1 MLNHH
6 FIYNH
11 LLDWGP
17 QGPRD
22 PIWLLNRPSLALNM
36 EKHGTVARD
45 RRSLANFRNQGFG
58 CCERHRTLKSSGAKY
73 WIPRTTR
80 LFFFFLVLDL
90 ETHFA
95 DRFGIWNPFLDTEKN
110 HILNVSNFSQL
121 DLVILS
127 NAEPLA
133 VVISTE
139 LGVTTNHFTLDSILW
154 IQSTNFWLLK
164 SLKFGWFPCRNFHH
178 RNSRHD
184 LVPTVCLMSAMLEAR
199 NFDEVD
205 DWMIE

>member
-95 DRFGIWNPFLDTEKN
+95 DRFGIWNPFLYAEKN
-110 HILNVSNFSQL
+110 HILNFSNFSQL

-127 NAEPLA
+127 NDEPLA